1 MNSKHNEWK
10 TRITYNS
17 DMLNGNP
24 CIRNMRI
31 TVKDIMSYLSAGMTV
46 EELLSDF
53 PYLEKEDIIACFAYC
68 VDNTNFTH
76 SGIV

>member
-1 MNSKHNEWK
+1 MTNKMNEWK
-10 TRITYNS
+10 SRITYNPE
-17 DMLNGNP
+17 MLNGNP

-31 TVKDIMSYLSAGMTV
+31 TIKDIMSYLAAGMSV
-46 EELLSDF
+46 EEVLSDF